1 MFILVLEAV
10 ALYGFSWTLWKIC
23 RRFFAKSP
31 LDNIPGPP
39 PKSIWK
45 GVFSQVFN
53 VDGWNFHREMA
64 EKYGRVIKLTALFGE
79 SQLYV
84 FDPKALHHIV
94 VKVGQFTM
102 PSYFSNPCVKDQYIY
117 EETSSFIEGNRL
129 MFGHGLLGTLGEQ
142 HRKQRKMLN
151 PVFSIAHMRD
161 MVPTFYNVTYKL
173 RDAFVSRVQN
183 GPREI
188 EVLSWM
194 TRTALELVGQS
205 GFGFSFDPL
214 TDDGVPHPYS
224 TAAKRLVP
232 VSFKMLFPRTYLL
245 ATLVKIGTPS
255 FRRFLVDLIPWKALH
270 DLRDVVDVLHNTS
283 VEIIESKKKALA
295 EGDES
300 VAHQIGQGKD
310 ILSILL
316 KANMTASE
324 ADKLSE
330 EEMLGQMS
338 TLTFAAMD
346 TTSSALSR
354 ILWLLANHQGVQDKL
369 RAEVREARKQGDLV
383 YDDLVNLPYL
393 DAIPTCLCPLK
404 NDIVLPLGA
413 PIKGVDGR
421 EIHEIPIPNNTNVII
436 SILASNRNPEVWGP
450 DSYDWKPERWLQPLP
465 DTVIQA
471 HIPGIYSHLM
481 TFLGGGRACIGFK
494 FSQLEMKVV
503 LSILVASFKFSPSD
517 KEIMWKMNGI
527 ATPTTA
533 DNETVLPRLP
543 LMVELAA

>member
-1 MFILVLEAV
+1 MFILALEAV
-10 ALYGFSWTLWKIC
+10 ALYGFSWVLWKTF
-23 RRFFAKSP
+23 RHFFAKSA

-94 VKVGQFTM
+94 
-102 PSYFSNPCVKDQYIY
+102 VKDQYIY

-173 RDAFVSRVQN
+173 RDAFVNRVQN

-224 TAAKRLVP
+224 AAAKRLVP

-245 ATLVKIGTPS
+245 ATLVKIGTPN

-270 DLRDVVDVLHNTS
+270 DLRDIVDVLHDTS

-300 VAHQIGQGKD
+300 VANQIGQGKD

-330 EEMLGQMS
+330 AEMLGQMS

-354 ILWLLANHQGVQDKL
+354 ILWLLANHQDVQDKL
-369 RAEVREARKQGDLV
+369 RAEVREAGKQGDLA

-393 DAIPTCLCPLK
+393 DAVCRENLRLYPPVSVLARTTRQ
-404 NDIVLPLGA
+404 DVVLPLGT

-450 DSYDWKPERWLQPLP
+450 DSYDWKPGRWLQPLP

-517 KEIMWKMNGI
+517 KEVLWKMNGI

-543 LMVELAA
+543 LVVERAA